1 MARIPQIKRWL
12 PLFGMLFLYQYV
24 FAAPVRV
31 LHTEGEVHGFLLL
44 RTPQGK
50 TIAVGDMTQTI
61 HNKVLTNHL
70 EFHFTDGSVHDEIA
84 VYTQQGNF
92 RLLSYR
98 LVEKGPS
105 FEHPVEM
112 QVDATTGQVTVHE
125 FKVGKG
131 KDGKDKD
138 KVSTQHLDLPD
149 NLANGLIPIIVK
161 NVPSSASELSVS
173 MVAATPKPRVVTFTL
188 TPRGMDSFSV
198 GGTEHKAKH
207 YIGKI
212 KIGGVAGV
220 VAPLIGK
227 QPPDTDLWITSGDAP
242 TFLKSKG
249 PVSADSPVWE
259 IQLTSPE
266 WSQTADLQKN
276 ALH

>member
-1 MARIPQIKRWL
+1 
-12 PLFGMLFLYQYV
+12 MLFLYQYV

-50 TIAVGDMTQTI
+50 TIAVGDLTQTI

-138 KVSTQHLDLPD
+138 KVSTHHLDLPD

>member
-1 MARIPQIKRWL
+1 
-12 PLFGMLFLYQYV
+12 
-24 FAAPVRV
+24 
-31 LHTEGEVHGFLLL
+31 
-44 RTPQGK
+44 
-50 TIAVGDMTQTI
+50 
-61 HNKVLTNHL
+61 
-70 EFHFTDGSVHDEIA
+70 
-84 VYTQQGNF
+84 
-92 RLLSYR
+92 
-98 LVEKGPS
+98 
-105 FEHPVEM
+105 
-112 QVDATTGQVTVHE
+112 
-125 FKVGKG
+125 
-131 KDGKDKD
+131 
-138 KVSTQHLDLPD
+138 
-149 NLANGLIPIIVK
+149 
-161 NVPSSASELSVS
+161 
-173 MVAATPKPRVVTFTL
+173 
-188 TPRGMDSFSV
+188 MDSFSV